1 MAYEIPGFKYT
12 LRAGADLSSH
22 QYKFMKLDTDGYAVV
37 CAAVTDKPI
46 GVLQNDP
53 TSGEEA
59 EIMAT
64 GITKLNADSAIT
76 IADSLGTSADGQ
88 ADTIAAGTETTVYL
102 VGQALQAAGAAAVI
116 FSALINCLAP
126 ARAA

>member
-12 LRAGADLSSH
+12 LKAGADLSSS
-22 QYKFMKLDTDGYAVV
+22 QYHFMKLDSSGDAVV
-37 CAAVTDKPI
+37 CSGVTDIPI

-53 TSGEEA
+53 GDGEEA

-64 GITKLNADSAIT
+64 GITKLSADSAIT
-76 IADSLGTSADGQ
+76 IADSLGTSTDGQ
-88 ADTIAAGTETTVYL
+88 ADTIAAGTDITVYL

-116 FSALINCLAP
+116 FSALIDCLAP

>member
-1 MAYEIPGFKYT
+1 MAYEIPGFCYS

-22 QYKFMKLDTDGYAVV
+22 QYKFMKLDTNGYAVV

-53 TSGEEA
+53 ASGEEA

-64 GITKLNADSAIT
+64 GITKLNADSAIA
-76 IADSLGTSADGQ
+76 IADELGTSTDGQ
-88 ADTIAAGTETTVYL
+88 ADTIASGTDITVYK
-102 VGQALQAAGAAAVI
+102 VGQALEAAAAAGVI
-116 FSALINCLAP
+116 FAALVNCLAP
-126 ARAA
+126 CRAA